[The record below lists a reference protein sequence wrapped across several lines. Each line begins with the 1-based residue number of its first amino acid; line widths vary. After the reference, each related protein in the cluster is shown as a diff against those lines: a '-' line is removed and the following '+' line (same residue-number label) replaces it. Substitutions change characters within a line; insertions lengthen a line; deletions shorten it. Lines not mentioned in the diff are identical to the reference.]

1 MKLSEGEHNVASLNH
16 TEAHMHPNN
25 PPPSKG
31 LIRQTALCQWLDVT
45 RSGLAKLRAKDP
57 SFPKPINDGDS
68 RQAAAYYV
76 VAEVEAWLQSKISAR
91 DKAHGVQFG
100 DAKQ

>member
-1 MKLSEGEHNVASLNH
+1 
-16 TEAHMHPNN
+16 MHSNN
-25 PPPSKG
+25 TPSSKG
-31 LIRQTALCQWLDVT
+31 LIRQLALCHWLDVT
-45 RSGLAKLRAKDP
+45 RSGLDRLKRIDP
-57 SFPKPINDGDS
+57 KFPKPIKDGDS

-91 DKAHGVQFG
+91 DKAQGDHSG